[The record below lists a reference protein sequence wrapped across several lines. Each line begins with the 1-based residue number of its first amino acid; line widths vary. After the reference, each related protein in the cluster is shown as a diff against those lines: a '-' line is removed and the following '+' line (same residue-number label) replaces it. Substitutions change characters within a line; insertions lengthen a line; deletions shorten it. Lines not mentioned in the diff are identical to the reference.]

1 MSDNTF
7 DVLRQAVWNEMYT
20 NMSASIYFE
29 ELLKRRKIWNWSVR
43 IFTVCLA
50 VLAIVVNSIEQV
62 EFIYRVVSFLPF
74 FGFSFMDFKLN
85 FLRIDSLRNIRRGC
99 LTVGSMLD
107 SLWNDINLD
116 ESIDNLSTY
125 RSKFSQIVQVKDILV
140 NNRYIE
146 EDLTENEQL
155 NLKSTEKAHETMIN
169 LYEGVRV

>member
-1 MSDNTF
+1 
-7 DVLRQAVWNEMYT
+7 
-20 NMSASIYFE
+20 
-29 ELLKRRKIWNWSVR
+29 
-43 IFTVCLA
+43 
-50 VLAIVVNSIEQV
+50 
-62 EFIYRVVSFLPF
+62 
-74 FGFSFMDFKLN
+74 
-85 FLRIDSLRNIRRGC
+85 
-99 LTVGSMLD
+99 MLD

-116 ESIDNLSTY
+116 ESIDNLRTY